1 MILASEFKEG
11 DIFINE
17 NGQTVEVLTHQHHR
31 KSQARAVVRVKLR
44 NLDTGSV
51 IETSYR
57 PEDKFKDVM
66 VEKRPKTYMYND
78 GKMAYFMD
86 NTNYEQLGLSMEKI
100 GSLMQFFTDNME
112 VQGLYL
118 NDKFYNV
125 ELPANLVMVV
135 TETVAGVKGDTV
147 SNVTKPAKVSTGL
160 EVKVPLFVNEG
171 DKIRVDTRTMEY
183 VERYTEP
190 KK

>member
-1 MILASEFKEG
+1 
-11 DIFINE
+11 
-17 NGQTVEVLTHQHHR
+17 
-31 KSQARAVVRVKLR
+31 
-44 NLDTGSV
+44 
-51 IETSYR
+51 
-57 PEDKFKDVM
+57 
-66 VEKRPKTYMYND
+66 
-78 GKMAYFMD
+78 
-86 NTNYEQLGLSMEKI
+86 
-100 GSLMQFFTDNME
+100 MQFFTDNME

-118 NDKFYNV
+118 DGRFYNV
-125 ELPANLVMVV
+125 ELPANLVMLV

>member
-1 MILASEFKEG
+1 M
-11 DIFINE
+11 
-17 NGQTVEVLTHQHHR
+17 
-31 KSQARAVVRVKLR
+31 
-44 NLDTGSV
+44 
-51 IETSYR
+51 
-57 PEDKFKDVM
+57 
-66 VEKRPKTYMYND
+66 EKR
-78 GKMAYFMD
+78 
-86 NTNYEQLGLSMEKI
+86 

-118 NDKFYNV
+118 DGRFYNV
-125 ELPANLVMVV
+125 ELPANLVMLV